1 MNKPSTEKDSAPVIL
16 HTEETFTVVPRRT
29 NGTDSNGH
37 PYTGNAVRVTLSKT
51 LKDGDVKKVVAD
63 TGFVPNKANVV
74 RDAR

>member
-16 HTEETFTVVPRRT
+16 HTEETSVIVPRR
-29 NGTDSNGH
+29 NDGLDYEGRPN
-37 PYTGNAVRVTLSKT
+37 TGNAVRVTLSKT